1 MQEKH
6 KDTRLRLARIA
17 SRGIQT
23 SASWPRVL
31 AAIQMGD
38 AEAGGSF
45 DTSAAFARCRRTE
58 LPISSE
64 LFTAPCRIAWAVNR
78 SSVKPRTRATP
89 YLEDIALT
97 IGAIIS
103 LYSRPRPI
111 FTFGCSIPAA
121 PPILEVFPLSATH
134 SFPLAPRTTE
144 LIPMESLTP
153 RILHASPARAGAPP
167 PPPRFAPWLMAGTSA
182 RTSSRALSSTGVLHI
197 VDLYKLSTYS
207 ICGGERKP
215 LRRRARRSARSDMV
229 RIRVD
234 WTLTQQQTPPL
245 DFDDNHFFARLVICH
260 YLVLRVN
267 ARKAVRVQ
275 ANTNGPEVATT
286 AAEACLGESRADLT
300 AVEARCEQSRGYDRR
315 RDGEAAPQA
324 VTSARMLGTLRR
336 KHDVGRLL
344 PVFSKINQ
352 NHKWKNVVAEV
363 NRTAEGG

>member
-1 MQEKH
+1 MAESSRGHTNGRCGPSSKNNYSDQSVMAGLGMKRVVAS
-6 KDTRLRLARIA
+6 TPPLRL
-17 SRGIQT
+17 Q
-23 SASWPRVL
+23 
-31 AAIQMGD
+31 
-38 AEAGGSF
+38 
-45 DTSAAFARCRRTE
+45 
-58 LPISSE
+58 
-64 LFTAPCRIAWAVNR
+64 AWAVNR

-336 KHDVGRLL
+336 KHDVGAPRWLHL
-344 PVFSKINQ
+344 VPMQANRKKKKTVYPMMQFRFSKINQ